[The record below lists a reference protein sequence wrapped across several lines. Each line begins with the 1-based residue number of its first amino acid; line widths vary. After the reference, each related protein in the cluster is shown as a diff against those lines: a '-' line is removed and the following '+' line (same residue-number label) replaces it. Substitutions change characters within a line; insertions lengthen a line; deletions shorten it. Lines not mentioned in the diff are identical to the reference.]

1 METTMSNYATQRG
14 QDAANKGHAQPNTQG
29 MSNADAQRAQ
39 KAFAEQKAKND
50 TNKK

>member
-1 METTMSNYATQRG
+1 MSNFATQRG
-14 QDAANKGHAQPNTQG
+14 QEAANRGYAQPNTKG

-39 KAFAEQKAKND
+39 QAFAEQKAKND